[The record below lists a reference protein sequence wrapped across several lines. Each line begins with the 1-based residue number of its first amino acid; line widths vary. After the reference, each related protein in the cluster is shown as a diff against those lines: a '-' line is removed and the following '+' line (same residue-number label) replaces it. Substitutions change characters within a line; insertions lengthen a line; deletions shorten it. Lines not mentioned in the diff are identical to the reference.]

1 MSWEWFNTAAGA
13 ASLGSLIL
21 GVILGLVSWQ
31 ISKATDKLIRST
43 AEGTQAL
50 VMQTTANTQTILER
64 IDQQSNQRQREM
76 MEAIQALKR

>member
-1 MSWEWFNTAAGA
+1 MNWEWFNTAAGA

-43 AEGTQAL
+43 AEGTQTL
-50 VMQTTANTQTILER
+50 VIQTTANTQTILER